1 MKAVYAA
8 VLTPVCD
15 SSGYVAR
22 VPDVNGCIT
31 TGNDLQDALENI
43 RDALA
48 ASLCTLEDLFQPI
61 PMPSTAETVQRD
73 SDSII
78 TMVDVD
84 TAKYRKE
91 TEIRNRT
98 EG

>member
-15 SSGYVAR
+15 SGGYVAR
-22 VPDVNGCIT
+22 IPDVNGCIT
-31 TGNDLQDALENI
+31 TGNDLQDALENV
-43 RDALA
+43 RDALGA
-48 ASLCTLEDLFQPI
+48 CLCTLEDLSQPI
-61 PMPSTAETVQRD
+61 PTPSAAETIQRD

-91 TEIRNRT
+91 TDIRNRT